1 MKLAR
6 TAGWGN
12 GVRSWI
18 RRTFAGGC
26 LLASAFA
33 YGGTSPQVQVTA
45 VEHSIEKDRVRI
57 VVRFNAAVQYVGGTA
72 TDPYRLYFDL
82 RGTRPAA
89 ALPASAVV
97 GDSVVQRVRLG
108 QYKPGVTRVVLDMT
122 RPAPYTATF
131 VANPPRLLIEVMR
144 NGTAPV
150 NATPPPHSASAP
162 ASMHQTRSV
171 SRKKPAPPSVA
182 AVAPQPEPP
191 PVPMAPEQMPP
202 VPPQVSYQ
210 DGLLTITA
218 TNSTLTDVL
227 QAVATRT
234 SATLDTPPGLT
245 GQRVAVRLGPAPPRE
260 VLSDLLQGMDFVLVG
275 ANDDPEAVRSIIVS
289 SGSSGA
295 VAASPPPVFMP
306 ATPAEEETAPPEQ
319 PGSNPPVANQAP
331 PSPAPRNP
339 PPKTPEELLEELRR
353 PQEQQPNAQPH

>member
-1 MKLAR
+1 M
-6 TAGWGN
+6 
-12 GVRSWI
+12 
-18 RRTFAGGC
+18 FAGGC
-26 LLASAFA
+26 LLATAFA

-45 VEHSIEKDRVRI
+45 VEHSIEKDRVRV

-89 ALPASAVV
+89 ALSASAVV

-131 VANPPRLLIEVMR
+131 VADPPRLLIDVMK

-150 NATPPPHSASAP
+150 SVRPPPHSASAS
-162 ASMHQTRSV
+162 ASVPPTRSV

-182 AVAPQPEPP
+182 AVAPQPAPA

-210 DGLLTITA
+210 NGLLTITA

-234 SATLDTPPGLT
+234 SATLDTPPGLM
-245 GQRVAVRLGPAPPRE
+245 GQRVAVRLGPASPRE

-289 SGSSGA
+289 SGSSGP

-306 ATPAEEETAPPEQ
+306 ATPTEEETAPPEQ
-319 PGSNPPVANQAP
+319 PASNPPVANQAP
-331 PSPAPRNP
+331 PAPAPRNP
-339 PPKTPEELLEELRR
+339 SPKTPEELLEELRR
-353 PQEQQPNAQPH
+353 LQEQQPNAQPPH